1 MTQGPPTL
9 NSDGDVST
17 GHCRG
22 LAVTWS
28 LRLVAPGKGRF
39 PDGSIQGQP
48 KTLITTPTSKQ
59 RTPDC
64 LSCTLVFTP
73 DRDDGS
79 RPCCQPVG
87 LQAPLTCKELSTA
100 NMYWKTRARSLTA
113 STPNT
118 HEVPRMGSNTATAL
132 AVNLEQGP
140 WHSC

>member
-1 MTQGPPTL
+1 MTQVPPTL
-9 NSDGDVST
+9 SSDSDMST

-22 LAVTWS
+22 HCDLEPKACNPREGEISRWLNS
-28 LRLVAPGKGRF
+28 
-39 PDGSIQGQP
+39 GQP
-48 KTLITTPTSKQ
+48 KTPIATPTSKQ

-64 LSCTLVFTP
+64 LNCTLVFTP

-87 LQAPLTCKELSTA
+87 LQAPLTCKELRTA

-132 AVNLEQGP
+132 AVNLEQGW

>member
-9 NSDGDVST
+9 NADGDVST

-28 LRLVAPGKGRF
+28 LRLAAPGKGRF

-79 RPCCQPVG
+79 RPCCQPVWPAG
-87 LQAPLTCKELSTA
+87 SPYLQGVEHSK
-100 NMYWKTRARSLTA
+100 
-113 STPNT
+113 
-118 HEVPRMGSNTATAL
+118 HV
-132 AVNLEQGP
+132 LEDQGP
-140 WHSC
+140 VTDSEHPKHP